1 MSKPE
6 LVEPGM
12 KYFMNM
18 ALVNSRKTKFNYYNF
33 WINIVCFIVFA
44 LGITLW
50 LFERYKGKLSP
61 KDFGNM
67 LVGVATEYNDALLVI
82 ENASVGFGAIQSAID
97 RDYKNLY

>member
-1 MSKPE
+1 MSRPE

-61 KDFGNM
+61 LEKQEKLRKQKFYILSKIKQYEAIHKSDNIITNLPIWNNM
-67 LVGVATEYNDALLVI
+67 
-82 ENASVGFGAIQSAID
+82 
-97 RDYKNLY
+97 